1 MSRGIGAHANLIL
14 EDEQTVI
21 YEYGGYNLNDLEY
34 KNENHLYDGMITI
47 SRECFVEPVIHEKR
61 RRCHQ
66 VGGKLFQSVYL
77 YQLIMG
83 KCWRKA

>member
-34 KNENHLYDGMITI
+34 NNENHLYDGMII
-47 SRECFVEPVIHEKR
+47 
-61 RRCHQ
+61 
-66 VGGKLFQSVYL
+66 
-77 YQLIMG
+77 
-83 KCWRKA
+83 

>member
-34 KNENHLYDGMITI
+34 NNDNLLYDGKVRIT
-47 SRECFVEPVIHEKR
+47 
-61 RRCHQ
+61 
-66 VGGKLFQSVYL
+66 
-77 YQLIMG
+77 LIM
-83 KCWRKA
+83 RR